1 MPSRVRNTVERDN
14 LLILM
19 RAARASWDDIAAAL
33 GVSRSWAIE
42 RGHRIGAKM
51 QPKAAAE
58 SARKRTVKALPEGH
72 DVTWSTLTAGGMLEG
87 EPYPKPKLRARRGSR
102 QSSPQPDQPPQ
113 SEPRQGGERT
123 ER

>member
-72 DVTWSTLTAGGMLEG
+72 DCHMEH
-87 EPYPKPKLRARRGSR
+87 PYRRRNARGRAVS
-102 QSSPQPDQPPQ
+102 QA
-113 SEPRQGGERT
+113 
-123 ER
+123 